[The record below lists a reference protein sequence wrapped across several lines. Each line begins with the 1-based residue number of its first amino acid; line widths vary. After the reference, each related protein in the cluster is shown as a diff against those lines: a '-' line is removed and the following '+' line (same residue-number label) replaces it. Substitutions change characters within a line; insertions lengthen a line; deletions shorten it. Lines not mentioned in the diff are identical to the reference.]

1 MLPALRT
8 SSRTCFENDPKE
20 MIIYTDGCTAQN
32 RNHVA
37 HNALLR
43 LTVKYNVTITVV
55 DLVHS
60 VIERKLK
67 NCEIHLPSMR
77 RSQKKEE

>member
-1 MLPALRT
+1 MLPSLRT

-32 RNHVA
+32 RN
-37 HNALLR
+37 ALLR
-43 LTVKYNVTITVV
+43 LTVKYNITITVV

-67 NCEIHLPSMR
+67 KCEIHLPSMR